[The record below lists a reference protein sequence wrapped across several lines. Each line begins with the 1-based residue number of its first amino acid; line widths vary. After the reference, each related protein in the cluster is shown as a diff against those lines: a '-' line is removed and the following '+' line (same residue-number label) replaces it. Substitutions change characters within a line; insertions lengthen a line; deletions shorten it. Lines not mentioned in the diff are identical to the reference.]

1 MKHNFL
7 LPAAWGPLLK
17 QYEMVNSRRHL
28 GTIKS
33 GPIVIH
39 TLVKE
44 TEYII
49 FVYNASK
56 DMFEKLGRYRF
67 IGEDGLNY
75 QFEKIESSM
84 SMLHVDFKT
93 ITLLKMCD
101 DRYFFVSIQSNDVG
115 VD

>member
-1 MKHNFL
+1 MKNNVL
-7 LPAAWGPLLK
+7 RPTAWDPLLK
-17 QYEMVNSRRHL
+17 QYAIVNSRRHL

-56 DMFEKLGRYRF
+56 DIFEKLGRYRF
-67 IGEDGLNY
+67 TDEDALNY
-75 QFEKIESSM
+75 QFEEIESSM
-84 SMLHVDFKT
+84 SHIDFKI

-101 DRYFFVSIQSNDVG
+101 DRYFFAS
-115 VD
+115 VDKG

>member
-1 MKHNFL
+1 MKNNVL
-7 LPAAWGPLLK
+7 RPTAWVPLLK
-17 QYEMVNSRRHL
+17 QYEIVNSRRHL

-49 FVYNASK
+49 FIFNASK
-56 DMFEKLGRYRF
+56 DVFEKLGRYRF
-67 IGEDGLNY
+67 TGEDALNY
-75 QFEKIESSM
+75 QFEEIESAM
-84 SMLHVDFKT
+84 SNVDFKT
-93 ITLLKMCD
+93 ITLPKMCD
-101 DRYFFVSIQSNDVG
+101 DRYFFVSK